1 MAHRHSWWTMG
12 LAAVIVTLI
21 AATLIAC
28 GTDDPYSGTWT
39 GDTGNGPFTVKIQK
53 ANEGWWKID
62 IAPEGIQT
70 YGAEID
76 GGLQTMNGGVTYKR
90 SGDTLEET
98 AAAHPGAE
106 PTVLTSQ

>member
-1 MAHRHSWWTMG
+1 MGHRHNWWVLG
-12 LAAVIVTLI
+12 LAAVTVILI

-39 GDTGNGPFTVKIQK
+39 GDTGGGPFTVKIQK

-90 SGDTLEET
+90 SGDNLEET

-106 PTVLTSQ
+106 PTILTRQ